1 LKPQHLLL
9 QKYYEQS
16 SFTFCWSLGQNKRGS
31 YEQIIIGW
39 LNSMSE
45 RNSSIEE
52 ITQKIDQL
60 LFVLKDIS
68 QDLAE
73 ISEALK
79 AVRPPSPV
87 LGTAPAPTT
96 AWLESSSIQEVREMF
111 SKELEEMLFFE
122 DTDECIIIKP
132 RRFLGSENF
141 AKIASIVRGAGGE
154 YVSAG
159 RDSHF
164 KISKVR

>member
-1 LKPQHLLL
+1 
-9 QKYYEQS
+9 
-16 SFTFCWSLGQNKRGS
+16 
-31 YEQIIIGW
+31 
-39 LNSMSE
+39 MSE
-45 RNSSIEE
+45 KNSSIEE
-52 ITQKIDQL
+52 IMEKIDQL
-60 LFVLKDIS
+60 LFVLKNIS

-73 ISEALK
+73 ISKALK
-79 AVRPPSPV
+79 AVRAPSTV
-87 LGTAPAPTT
+87 VGTAPVPTT
-96 AWLESSSIQEVREMF
+96 TGLEGSSTQGVRELF

-122 DTDECIIIKP
+122 ETDEYIIIKP

-141 AKIASIVRGAGGE
+141 AKIASIVRGVGGE